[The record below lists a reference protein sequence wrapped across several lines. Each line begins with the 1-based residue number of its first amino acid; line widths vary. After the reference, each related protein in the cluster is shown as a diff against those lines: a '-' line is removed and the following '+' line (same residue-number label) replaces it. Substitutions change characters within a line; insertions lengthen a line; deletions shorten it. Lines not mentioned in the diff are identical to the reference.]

1 MHVNKAFVLN
11 INDANLLKENAK
23 KLGLT
28 ESSFVKLCILIGSKE
43 LGLHGDYSFKYSYLK
58 WYKPDDLIK
67 EIKEFIENNEEK
79 AVVQKE
85 DKVVAQKKDQD
96 ASESKVEKKEQSETI
111 KKPKI
116 QL

>member
-1 MHVNKAFVLN
+1 MKMHVNKAVVLS

-28 ESSFVKLCILIGSKE
+28 ESSFMKLCILIGTKE
-43 LGLHGDYSFKYSYLK
+43 LGLPGEYSFKYSYLK
-58 WYKPDDLIK
+58 WYKPDDLIN
-67 EIKEFIENNEEK
+67 EIKEIINNEEK
-79 AVVQKE
+79 TSQKE
-85 DKVVAQKKDQD
+85 DKTVAQKKEQD
-96 ASESKVEKKEQSETI
+96 LNEKSEKKEV

>member
-1 MHVNKAFVLN
+1 MHVNKAVVLS

-28 ESSFVKLCILIGSKE
+28 ESSFMKLCILIGTKE
-43 LGLHGDYSFKYSYLK
+43 LGLPGEYSFKYSYLK
-58 WYKPDDLIK
+58 WYKPDDLIN
-67 EIKEFIENNEEK
+67 EIKEIINNEEK
-79 AVVQKE
+79 TSQKE
-85 DKVVAQKKDQD
+85 DKTVAQKKEQD
-96 ASESKVEKKEQSETI
+96 LNEKSEKKEV